1 MVRDQIGAGPTAGA
15 SRLKIDTDR
24 SAPHN
29 HFTAVPDS
37 RVTIPSKGS
46 IDDAGSHPAVCSGIV
61 PAARVQNVGAII
73 SRPHDHLVACPDCC
87 VLASR

>member
-1 MVRDQIGAGPTAGA
+1 MSAISPAGG
-15 SRLKIDTDR
+15 SRLKIDGDR

-29 HFTAVPDS
+29 HFTAVPHS

-46 IDDAGSHPAVCSGIV
+46 IDDAGSRPAIRSGIV
-61 PAARVQNVGAII
+61 PAARVQNVAII
-73 SRPHDHLVACPDCC
+73 SRPHDHFVSCPDCC